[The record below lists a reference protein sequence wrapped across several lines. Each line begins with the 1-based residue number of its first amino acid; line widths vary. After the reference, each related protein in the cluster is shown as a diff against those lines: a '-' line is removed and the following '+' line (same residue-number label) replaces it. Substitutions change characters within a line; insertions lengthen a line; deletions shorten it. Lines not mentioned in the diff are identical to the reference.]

1 MKIVS
6 DTLIIKWQGNSRLV
20 GKFEESKFNKYIGL
34 GQIVLRAEGHKT
46 EEDGA
51 KLCAKSTKVD
61 LPQRQ
66 FFQKLN

>member
-1 MKIVS
+1 M
-6 DTLIIKWQGNSRLV
+6 V

-61 LPQRQ
+61 LPQRPV
-66 FFQKLN
+66 FQKLN